1 MKNTPHDIS
10 HEELLDWLKTNEI
23 FGQFSD
29 AVLQELLA
37 ESEWLLL
44 SEGEV
49 LFRQGDGGG
58 FFCLVHSG
66 SLTVTITQRDGT
78 VDTLSTVAQGMT
90 VGEIQFLSG
99 GTRTATVS
107 AMTGTRLIKITKK
120 TFDGIAHTFPEV
132 LQKFA
137 EIIRKRLRRSQL
149 FEVLPSLCGPI
160 DQDLLNYIESEIE
173 WVHLSFGQAL
183 FHQGDPGTDLFLLIS
198 GRLQVSVRDKAGFD
212 RKVAEI
218 NKSEIVGE
226 MAMFT
231 GDKRTASIY
240 AMRDSDLVRISR
252 EAFERIINS
261 HPGIMMY
268 FIQFLIKRMQDMAT
282 SSKQLGRTLNI
293 AVVPAGVDAPLAD
306 FSGRLVQ
313 SLATYG
319 KTLRLNSNSVDSHW
333 GVSGMAQNTGTTPN
347 SIRLTSWLDEQV
359 NSYTNIVYEA
369 DPTATPWTMRCLQN
383 ADRILIV
390 ARADGDPLPGKLE
403 RALFASDSE
412 IHTAH
417 HILILIHADGSRLP
431 SGTDR
436 WLQERQVESHYH
448 VRWDKDADF
457 HRLARIL
464 TGNAVGL
471 VLGGG
476 GARGLAHIG
485 VIRALNEAG
494 IPIDMIG
501 GTSMGAMISS
511 LYAMGKDYQGI
522 TAAEKEAI
530 ANKPFTEF
538 TLPLISLIRSK
549 RLDNS
554 VKSLYG
560 DITIEDLWLNY
571 FSISSNL
578 TTAEMIVHRKGNL
591 GKSVRASAALPG
603 IVRPVIEDNC
613 LLVDGGLFNNI
624 PADIMKEICG
634 GYVIMVNVS
643 PDEDLRVA
651 DEHRTCPSNM
661 EMIWSHLNPL
671 KKKIVFPRIHDIMMR
686 TITVGSARELTRTSK
701 AADFSFRPPVDHF
714 GLLEF
719 DSIDAIVDAGYRY
732 AMERID
738 ELQMRNL

>member
-1 MKNTPHDIS
+1 MQNNPPDTSQDT
-10 HEELLDWLKTNEI
+10 LLTWLRTNEI
-23 FGQFSD
+23 FGHLSD
-29 AVLQELLA
+29 AILRDFLA
-37 ESEWLLL
+37 ESEWITLC
-44 SEGEV
+44 EGET

-58 FFCLVHSG
+58 FFCLVYSG
-66 SLTVTITQRDGT
+66 SLLVNVSNKDGS
-78 VDTLSTVAQGMT
+78 VDTVATMEPGMS

-99 GTRTATVS
+99 GSRTATVT
-107 AMTGTRLIKITKK
+107 ALNDTRLIKFTKSA
-120 TFDGIAHTFPEV
+120 FDRLAHNSPAI

-137 EIIRKRLRRSQL
+137 EIIRRRLRRNQL
-149 FEVLPSLCGPI
+149 IEILPSLCGPI
-160 DQDLLNYIESEIE
+160 DQDLLNYIESEVE
-173 WVHLSFGQAL
+173 WVHLPFGQAL
-183 FHQGDPGTDLFLLIS
+183 FHQGDTGTDLFLLIS

-212 RKVAEI
+212 RKAAEI

-231 GDKRTASIY
+231 GHKRTASIY

-252 EAFERIINS
+252 QAFERIINS

-268 FIQFLIKRMQDMAT
+268 FIQFIIKRMQDIAST
-282 SSKQLGRTLNI
+282 SKQLGKTINI
-293 AVVPAGVDAPLAD
+293 AVVPASDDAPLAD
-306 FSGRLVQ
+306 FSGRLVK
-313 SLATYG
+313 SLSTYG
-319 KTLRLNSNSVDSHW
+319 NTLRVNSDIVDRHW
-333 GVSGMAQNTGTTPN
+333 EMSGMAQNSGTTPN
-347 SIRLTSWLDEQV
+347 SIRLTSWLDEQA
-359 NSYTNIVYEA
+359 NTFTNIVYEA
-369 DPTATPWTMRCLQN
+369 DPTATPWTIRCLQS

-390 ARADGDPLPGKLE
+390 ARADADPLPGELE
-403 RALFASDSE
+403 RALFASGSG
-412 IHTAH
+412 IRTAH
-417 HILILIHADGSRLP
+417 HILILIHPDGVKLP

-485 VIRALNEAG
+485 VIRALDEAG

-511 LYAMGKDYQGI
+511 LYAMGMDYQAI
-522 TAAEKEAI
+522 IAAEKEAI
-530 ANKPFTEF
+530 AYKPFTEF
-538 TLPLISLIRSK
+538 TLPFIALIRSR

-554 VKSLYG
+554 VKNLYG
-560 DITIEDLWLNY
+560 DVAIEDLWVNY

-591 GKSVRASAALPG
+591 GRSVRASAALPG
-603 IVRPVIEDNC
+603 IVKPVIEDNC

-624 PADIMKEICG
+624 PADIMKETCDG
-634 GYVIMVNVS
+634 FVIMVNVS
-643 PDEDLRVA
+643 PDEDLRIA
-651 DEHRTCPSNM
+651 DEHKICPSNM
-661 EMIWSHLNPL
+661 EILWSFINPL

-719 DSIDAIVDAGYRY
+719 DAIDEIVDVGYRY
-732 AMERID
+732 AKERII
-738 ELQMRNL
+738 ELKMQDL